1 MGAGGFQTQKGL
13 GSTWPH
19 QPKSE
24 ESAVLRSLWTRAD
37 WERLSSML
45 ASLLGILSGPPS
57 WEPDF
62 IP

>member
-24 ESAVLRSLWTRAD
+24 ESTVFRSLWTRAD
-37 WERLSSML
+37 WEHERSSE
-45 ASLLGILSGPPS
+45 ASATV
-57 WEPDF
+57 
-62 IP
+62 